1 MSNQSY
7 AIELFIGKPFDMD
20 TLSRVIAY
28 RAQVV
33 RACMFKNRISE
44 DDAAAIVF
52 CDGVLRQFKEKGF
65 KV

>member
-1 MSNQSY
+1 MDKQSE
-7 AIELFIGKPFDMD
+7 AMELFLGKPLNMD
-20 TLSRVIAY
+20 TLSRVIAH
-28 RAQVV
+28 RAQLV
-33 RACMFKNRISE
+33 RVCMFKNRISE